1 MGISRGFFHVVSV
14 IITFNFV
21 AFAGFSFDAGIY
33 LWCSALDVLNSIQQ
47 VTFDPSSGWWLK
59 DIKMFYRY
67 VYLDLHMALL
77 PSKIVNFNKVIFLI
91 KCPLFLK
98 LLH

>member
-47 VTFDPSSGWWLK
+47 VTFDPTQWLMIEGYK
-59 DIKMFYRY
+59 N
-67 VYLDLHMALL
+67 VLSLYLFSLHMALL

-91 KCPLFLK
+91 KCLLFLK